1 MCCHFHPGPTFQG
14 KKSIKFAKQ
23 NRFLRVVEFGAIAFS
38 SYLALKHC
46 KGRAVNREG
55 IALVSANPSFP
66 ARLPS
71 AQAYLAFQSM

>member
-1 MCCHFHPGPTFQG
+1 M
-14 KKSIKFAKQ
+14 
-23 NRFLRVVEFGAIAFS
+23 EFGAIAFS

-55 IALVSANPSFP
+55 IALVSANPRFP
-66 ARLPS
+66 VRLPS